1 MRAVWRYLRN
11 DLRRRP
17 SAWLALAL
25 IVGVGAGAS
34 LTALAGARR
43 AASAYPRFLVTH
55 DASDV
60 STGGIEEGLDIGK
73 ALDVIERLPQ
83 VAEASRLR
91 IVAGKAVI
99 HGRAYSLPDFF
110 AFASVTGTLPERQD
124 RPKVLKGTL
133 PTAGSSDEAILPFQT
148 AERFGLKVGDV
159 ITVVLGDP
167 FSAGGKEA
175 PVRVVGIAAIPGL
188 FQGVSGSAPGGVVVA
203 SGFIERYRDDVIPAD
218 SGDFYFS
225 QIRFHHGAADIP
237 AFEASLAQTPYKNI
251 DLQFTAVHLA
261 DVQKAMR
268 PYSVA
273 LWLLGGVGM
282 FIVLIIAGQLLARQ
296 IAVTSTDYPALRALG
311 FGRGQLVRLGIARAA
326 AVALI
331 AAPIAILTAY
341 LLSPLTPIGDA
352 RVAEPSPGLAF
363 DVLVFVLGAAG
374 VILVA
379 CALSVVPSWR
389 AARSATARSANTG
402 FERPS
407 IAAAAAAGAAASAPA
422 VTGLRMAF
430 EPGRGRSAVPVRAAI
445 LSVAV
450 AVAVL
455 CSTAVFSAS
464 LHRLIETPSLSG
476 LTYDALV
483 IAQVDDDA
491 KARPITRRVVEGS
504 PFIQTFTSGNIGDA
518 EIGGRNVFV
527 FALAPHGGIGFSS
540 ISGRVP
546 ADSLHDGLPEIA
558 VGPATLRRAHWHV
571 GQTVSFPLDVDNAL
585 KPVRAL
591 IVGTAAMPALPF
603 RQDEPGDGIVM
614 TLTSY
619 HVLAPD
625 PIPEP
630 PCCFVTFKK
639 GIDPQDARA
648 KLQAEGM
655 QVFLR
660 SSRADLAA
668 LSKVAGMPTT
678 LAYIIG
684 AAAAIVIAYA
694 LLTAIARRRR
704 DLAILKVIGFVRGQV
719 RRAVAWQAS
728 ALTVVSVAIA
738 IPIGIILGRYGW
750 RLFADQFGV
759 VPDPAVPLYLIVT
772 LIPFALVLA
781 NLIAIIPAGAAAR
794 TKPALVL
801 REE

>member
-1 MRAVWRYLRN
+1 V
-11 DLRRRP
+11 
-17 SAWLALAL
+17 LAL
-25 IVGVGAGAS
+25 IFGVGAGAS

-43 AASAYPRFLVTH
+43 AASAYPRFLTTH

-60 STGGIEEGLDIGK
+60 STGGIGGSVDISK
-73 ALDVIERLPQ
+73 ALDAIERLPQ
-83 VAEASRLR
+83 VVEASRLR

-110 AFASVTGTLPERQD
+110 AFASVTGALPEHQD
-124 RPKVLKGTL
+124 RPKMLKGKL
-133 PTAGSSDEAILPFQT
+133 PAAGSSDEAVLPFQT
-148 AERFGLKVGDV
+148 AERFGLNVGDV

-167 FSAGGKEA
+167 FSSDGKEV

-188 FQGVSGSAPGGVVVA
+188 FQGVSGSAPGGVVLT

-225 QIRFHHGAADIP
+225 QIRFRHGTADTP

-296 IAVTSTDYPALRALG
+296 IAVSSTDYPALRALG
-311 FGRGQLVRLGIARAA
+311 FGRGQLVRLGMGRAA
-326 AVALI
+326 TVALI

-352 RVAEPSPGLAF
+352 RVAEPSPGFAF
-363 DVLVFVLGAAG
+363 DLFVFFVGAAG
-374 VILVA
+374 IVVVA
-379 CALSVVPSWR
+379 GLLSVVPSWR
-389 AARSATARSANTG
+389 AARSATSRTTDAG
-402 FERPS
+402 FQRPS
-407 IAAAAAAGAAASAPA
+407 VAATAAAGAAASAPA

-430 EPGRGRSAVPVRAAI
+430 EPGRGRSAVPVRATI

-483 IAQVDDDA
+483 IGQVDGDA
-491 KARPITRRVVEGS
+491 KARPITRRVVEES
-504 PFIQTFTSGNIGDA
+504 PFIQTFTSGNVGDA
-518 EIGGRNVFV
+518 EVGGRNVFV
-527 FALAPHGGIGFSS
+527 FALAPHDGIGFSS

-546 ADSLHDGLPEIA
+546 ADSLHNGLPEIA

-571 GQTVSFPLDVDNAL
+571 GQTVAFPLDVDNA
-585 KPVRAL
+585 
-591 IVGTAAMPALPF
+591 PF
-603 RQDEPGDGIVM
+603 RQDEPGDGVVM
-614 TLTSY
+614 TLNSY

-625 PIPEP
+625 PISEP
-630 PCCFVTFKK
+630 PCCFVRFKN
-639 GIDPQDARA
+639 GVDAQEARA
-648 KLQAEGM
+648 KLQAQGM

-668 LSKVAGMPTT
+668 LSKVAGVPTM

-728 ALTVVSVAIA
+728 ALTALSVAVA
-738 IPIGIILGRYGW
+738 IPAGIILGRYGW

-759 VPDPAVPLYLIVT
+759 VPDPAVPLYLMVT

-781 NLIAIIPAGAAAR
+781 NLIAIFPGGAAAR